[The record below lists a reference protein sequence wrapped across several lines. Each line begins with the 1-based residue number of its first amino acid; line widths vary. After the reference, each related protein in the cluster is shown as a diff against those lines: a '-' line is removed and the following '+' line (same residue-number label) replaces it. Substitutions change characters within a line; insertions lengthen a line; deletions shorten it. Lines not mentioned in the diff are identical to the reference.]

1 MNAKVVVLA
10 LLPLLALVPPG
21 QAALTEEAGVQHLS
35 CVADGDCRL
44 TSYPIGEES
53 VGGQV
58 QGTPVSPVE
67 VVLEF
72 DLDPAQDLLV
82 LLPSVL
88 ERVEVDFRLDDDP
101 TRLTWP
107 ALDLRL
113 VHGEGV
119 TQWSIEPS
127 TEGTGVAYVA
137 DDVALNLDGRR
148 VLWPG
153 DDVRLLLGFT
163 LDRPAT
169 WSLDLRGASSL
180 EMDIAWSADPEAAD
194 VDEPSSRVN
203 PVETEFEMAHDGA
216 LVGADVDCFT
226 FEVEAHEVLRV
237 LMEWDLVPIEL
248 QQQSARPQLMLADG
262 RDAPTP
268 EMQIVQDEDRAS
280 VRYVWRA
287 LREGTTTLCLEGQ
300 EGRFQAYVWAG
311 ILSYEGIGPVDPGGF
326 TGEGAYPAGGG
337 QALAAGPT
345 ERLPDPSSGLA
356 ALGGVALMLVG
367 LLDFT
372 RRTTSVLLRFGLT
385 VPGLLLVLT
394 AGVVHPLVAASSAVQ
409 QPGELALD
417 DMIDERLAQLWD
429 VAAPGI
435 PESTM
440 VMHAGAT
447 FGRLDGEVLRLR
459 LDVTDAVPLE
469 DGRFQLQVDG
479 IDGIRLDEAIFGH
492 VARVGGASPEH
503 VQRFVL
509 LAGRSLL
516 LDLLM
521 LEALLVVDEV
531 PPNNVV
537 HLNFAMTDT
546 SPTGSVTAPAWGTRP
561 SDIEATSWSGLQNAL
576 LPQRIAVSLCDC
588 DLDLLDVRSVP
599 SDGLR
604 AADLPSH
611 EGVRPSDGLLSA
623 PGWTLLAGVV
633 LVAGGWTAE
642 SSRRRQARA
651 LAVRMFGTQ
660 SAS

>member
-1 MNAKVVVLA
+1 
-10 LLPLLALVPPG
+10 
-21 QAALTEEAGVQHLS
+21 
-35 CVADGDCRL
+35 
-44 TSYPIGEES
+44 
-53 VGGQV
+53 
-58 QGTPVSPVE
+58 
-67 VVLEF
+67 
-72 DLDPAQDLLV
+72 
-82 LLPSVL
+82 
-88 ERVEVDFRLDDDP
+88 
-101 TRLTWP
+101 
-107 ALDLRL
+107 
-113 VHGEGV
+113 
-119 TQWSIEPS
+119 
-127 TEGTGVAYVA
+127 
-137 DDVALNLDGRR
+137 
-148 VLWPG
+148 
-153 DDVRLLLGFT
+153 
-163 LDRPAT
+163 
-169 WSLDLRGASSL
+169 
-180 EMDIAWSADPEAAD
+180 
-194 VDEPSSRVN
+194 
-203 PVETEFEMAHDGA
+203 
-216 LVGADVDCFT
+216 
-226 FEVEAHEVLRV
+226 
-237 LMEWDLVPIEL
+237 
-248 QQQSARPQLMLADG
+248 
-262 RDAPTP
+262 
-268 EMQIVQDEDRAS
+268 
-280 VRYVWRA
+280 
-287 LREGTTTLCLEGQ
+287 
-300 EGRFQAYVWAG
+300 
-311 ILSYEGIGPVDPGGF
+311 
-326 TGEGAYPAGGG
+326 
-337 QALAAGPT
+337 
-345 ERLPDPSSGLA
+345 
-356 ALGGVALMLVG
+356 MLVG

-394 AGVVHPLVAASSAVQ
+394 AGVVHPLVAASSSVQ

-479 IDGIRLDEAIFGH
+479 IDAIRLDEAIFGH

-561 SDIEATSWSGLQNAL
+561 SDIEATTWSGLQNAL

>member
-1 MNAKVVVLA
+1 MNVKVAVLL

-21 QAALTEEAGVQHLS
+21 QAALTEDVGVQHLS

-88 ERVEVDFRLDDDP
+88 EHVEVDFRLDDDP
-101 TRLTWP
+101 TKLTWP
-107 ALDLRL
+107 VLDLRL

-119 TQWSIEPS
+119 TQWTIEPS

-163 LDRPAT
+163 LDRPAA
-169 WSLDLRGASSL
+169 WSLHLRGASSL
-180 EMDIAWSADPEAAD
+180 ELDIAWSADPEAAD
-194 VDEPSSRVN
+194 VDEPSSRLD
-203 PVETEFEMAHDGA
+203 PVDTEFEMAHDGA

-248 QQQSARPQLMLADG
+248 QQQSARPHLTLADG
-262 RDAPTP
+262 REAPTP

-300 EGRFQAYVWAG
+300 EDRFQAYVWAG
-311 ILSYEGIGPVDPGGF
+311 VLSYEGIGPVDPGGF

-337 QALAAGPT
+337 QAPAAGPS

-372 RRTTSVLLRFGLT
+372 RRTTSVVLRFGLT
-385 VPGLLLVLT
+385 VPGLLVVLT

-417 DMIDERLAQLWD
+417 DLIDERLAQLWD

-459 LDVTDAVPLE
+459 LEVTDAVPLE
-469 DGRFQLQVDG
+469 DGRYQLQVEG
-479 IDGIRLDEAIFGH
+479 IDAIRLDEAIFGH

-531 PPNNVV
+531 PPNNVA

-561 SDIEATSWSGLQNAL
+561 SDIEATTWSGLQNAL

-611 EGVRPSDGLLSA
+611 DGVRPSDGLLSA

-633 LVAGGWTAE
+633 MVAGGRTAE
-642 SSRRRQARA
+642 SSRRRRARA

>member
-127 TEGTGVAYVA
+127 TDGTGVAYVA

-153 DDVRLLLGFT
+153 DDVRLLLSFT

-169 WSLDLRGASSL
+169 WSLHLRGASSL
-180 EMDIAWSADPEAAD
+180 EVDIAWSADPEAAD

-537 HLNFAMTDT
+537 HLNFAMIDT

-633 LVAGGWTAE
+633 MVAGGWTAE